1 MTDHICPWANRSSL
15 ELEYHNTH
23 WGFPLHDDSLLFEII
38 LNEQLELSIKSKV
51 AYFMG

>member
-23 WGFPLHDDSLLFEII
+23 WGFPLHDDPLLFEMLI
-38 LNEQLELSIKSKV
+38 LETMQAGIS
-51 AYFMG
+51 